1 VARAIPAGTSLAHPG
16 PAGDLV
22 KLLDLS
28 APDVPVEPGGRALAN
43 TFPSGR
49 VAATTAASPVVLEHG
64 PILGAVFLWVSAGI
78 AVSVV
83 IRRYHFLTDA
93 VLAVAMVLV
102 VGWTV
107 WR

>member
-1 VARAIPAGTSLAHPG
+1 
-16 PAGDLV
+16 
-22 KLLDLS
+22 
-28 APDVPVEPGGRALAN
+28 
-43 TFPSGR
+43 
-49 VAATTAASPVVLEHG
+49 VLEHG